1 MRSTASPALSQA
13 DAQQAPGPLHGR
25 NAPSA
30 AQRATF
36 GRSATGP
43 HFTIAPLLIDW
54 RHAAFRPPAIN
65 INTINNIGK
74 KNFRGAPRRKP
85 PQTHEA
91 ASNIPMNERRAN
103 EPPHAPRESKGPL
116 NRLRSRRFGP
126 SRQRPAR
133 AFGQRRTPPQ
143 QARLVRNDLERQR
156 HRRPQT
162 LSAPLTQASTHPSR
176 MSKPAMGATAGGSA
190 IHALHA
196 PRIRRL
202 MAGWAMKASRRNAR
216 HSTTRRTAPWPA
228 ANTTSRDS
236 PCRHYLS
243 C

>member
-1 MRSTASPALSQA
+1 MRSTASPASSQA

-30 AQRATF
+30 ARRATF

-85 PQTHEA
+85 PQPHGA

-116 NRLRSRRFGP
+116 NQPRSRRFGP

-133 AFGQRRTPPQ
+133 AFGPVPDSTAAGPS
-143 QARLVRNDLERQR
+143 
-156 HRRPQT
+156 RPQR
-162 LSAPLTQASTHPSR
+162 SGKAEASPPANSIGAFDAGIHPPVAHVQTR
-176 MSKPAMGATAGGSA
+176 MGATAGGSA